1 MSSSESGLLL
11 CQKNHAEILK
21 YAVLSSVSRSY
32 PPLSGRLLM
41 HYSPVRHWIVN
52 NPVRLA
58 CVRRAASVRPEPGSN
73 SLNLALNHKTI
84 KKQNSNYQI
93 HGFLALFNFQGP
105 SLFSKSHYSIT
116 LFFSC
121 QYFFSLFSSFFQ
133 KISFIVLEILNKIA
147 SQKHMIFEKA
157 KKFRRIQYARFFS

>member
-41 HYSPVRHWIVN
+41 QYSPVRHWIVN

-73 SLNLALNHKTI
+73 SLNLAFNHKTI
-84 KKQNSNYQI
+84 KKQNSTI
-93 HGFLALFNFQGP
+93 EFTGFSRYLIFKVLY
-105 SLFSKSHYSIT
+105 FSQSSII
-116 LFFSC
+116 LSP
-121 QYFFSLFSSFFQ
+121 FFSLVNTFFYLFFIFSRIFSS
-133 KISFIVLEILNKIA
+133 S
-147 SQKHMIFEKA
+147 S
-157 KKFRRIQYARFFS
+157 

>member
-73 SLNLALNHKTI
+73 SLNLALNHKIQTI
-84 KKQNSNYQI
+84 KFT
-93 HGFLALFNFQGP
+93 GFSRYLIFKVLYFFQSP
-105 SLFSKSHYSIT
+105 TILSP
-116 LFFSC
+116 
-121 QYFFSLFSSFFQ
+121 FFSLVNTFSYLFFDFFANFF
-133 KISFIVLEILNKIA
+133 FI
-147 SQKHMIFEKA
+147 
-157 KKFRRIQYARFFS
+157 